1 MVERRCQEPILRCN
15 AGKSLVVTH
24 TAYMGGFGQALV
36 TEALV
41 TGALVTEKALTVWD
55 L

>member
-15 AGKSLVVTH
+15 AGKSLAVTH

-41 TGALVTEKALTVWD
+41 TEKALTVWD